1 MHALVQGGGKPQ
13 GAAAVLG
20 QVEVQ
25 PACVGTD
32 LKPHL
37 HRARGLGLGFV
48 AWSASALGAPPAATC
63 LQRVIMVLCLAAR
76 VCMTRK
82 PAHVA

>member
-1 MHALVQGGGKPQ
+1 MHALIQGGGKPQ

-37 HRARGLGLGFV
+37 HRAWGLGLGFV
-48 AWSASALGAPPAATC
+48 AWSAPALGAPPSATC
-63 LQRVIMVLCLAAR
+63 LQRVIVVLCLAAH
-76 VCMTRK
+76 VFVNK
-82 PAHVA
+82 KAHVA